1 MMAWTDSVNVDIWL
15 CHTTVDFQLTLLI
28 LDVSRSAV
36 QSSAR
41 ATVKEG
47 KIGIGRFSKGSRV
60 ISSEP
65 SSRGVTRKP
74 SHSGKIR
81 SQMADLSM
89 WQLVSSCRSVTGLRL
104 GQALGCAWGH

>member
-15 CHTTVDFQLTLLI
+15 CHTTVDFQLTSLF
-28 LDVSRSAV
+28 LDISRSAV
-36 QSSAR
+36 QSSTR

-47 KIGIGRFSKGSRV
+47 KIGIEGSQKTHEL

-65 SSRGVTRKP
+65 SSRGVTSKP